1 MPGSRDNLKRALID
15 TGEAT
20 PPRKQLQAYT
30 SKVSG
35 PIGPARSQLLNFHL
49 SSSLSTSLFPS
60 HNKYHQ
66 VLHPITRECQKHST
80 STDTIALSR
89 ASDPYILVIREF
101 KELDKTSPTHAA
113 RYQTIPINLMHK
125 YSSNCKTQL

>member
-1 MPGSRDNLKRALID
+1 MVGSRDNLERALID
-15 TGEAT
+15 TGGAT

-80 STDTIALSR
+80 STGTIALSR
-89 ASDPYILVIREF
+89 AVVPINTSSSGISRN
-101 KELDKTSPTHAA
+101 LDKTSPTPAT
-113 RYQTIPINLMHK
+113 RYQTTPI
-125 YSSNCKTQL
+125 T